1 MEWVD
6 YGTLEVKVQR
16 SIMIPLVGT
25 IVAVMR
31 NLDESSC
38 KQPR

>member
-6 YGTLEVKVQR
+6 HGTLEVKVQR

-31 NLDESSC
+31 NRDESSC

>member
-6 YGTLEVKVQR
+6 HGTLEVKVQR
-16 SIMIPLVGT
+16 SSMIPLVGT

-31 NLDESSC
+31 N
-38 KQPR
+38 